1 MIPLWQLL
9 ADEGNEIQQFQ
20 EIFKKKRPVLE
31 GH

>member
-20 EIFKKKRPVLE
+20 EIFKKRPVLE